1 MRYLLTVVTGLI
13 FGFSVNGV
21 YGQQQTFPYEAIVVK
36 DDVLVRSGGNDEYYP
51 TQKLQRDTVVTV
63 KRHDTG
69 GWYMIA
75 PPEGSFNWIPA
86 RYVDRKT
93 EDSGMINED
102 HVIAFVGSEFGD
114 EISVWQG
121 RLSAD
126 TAVTILEQRD
136 IDTRNGPQSMYRIAP
151 PVRDRRWI
159 RGDTVVPVDQ
169 DHRKQLD
176 SDPFETPS
184 AIRELP
190 APLPQEAEASRESQP
205 QQQLT
210 PRPSARLQRI
220 RTIRKEQRQLA
231 EIDQRFRN
239 MIRQNPATWD
249 LHSLEDE
256 YTELRD
262 TAIWRPVAGQIDLRF
277 PAIDRY
283 LRRQADYEDFQ
294 RLTSETERRDAELLA
309 GTNNS
314 NTAELPQPMTGG
326 LLPPFDVAAA
336 SPQGQLDVATP
347 PIQPSDS
354 IEQIDSPVADSI
366 PFPDPLGGINPASRY
381 VGAGIVQ
388 KSDEGTFFLATPTGR
403 RLAQLKGSESVQLKE
418 FVGKQVGLHGQRW
431 FREDIGSDFIE
442 VTGLEPVRITR

>member
-1 MRYLLTVVTGLI
+1 MRNLVTVLTGLI
-13 FGFSVNGV
+13 IGISAHGAH
-21 YGQQQTFPYEAIVVK
+21 GQQQTFPYEAIVVK
-36 DDVLVRSGGNDEYYP
+36 DDVLVRSGGNDEFYP

-75 PPEGSFNWIPA
+75 PPQGSFNWIPA
-86 RYVDRKT
+86 RYVDRT
-93 EDSGMINED
+93 SADSGTINED

-126 TAVTILEQRD
+126 TPVTILEQRD
-136 IDTRNGPQSMYRIAP
+136 VDTRNGPQSMYRIAP

-159 RGDTVVPVDQ
+159 RGDTVVPADQ
-169 DHRKQLD
+169 EQRKQLD

-184 AIRELP
+184 AIRERP
-190 APLPQEAEASRESQP
+190 APVLQDAQAALESQP
-205 QQQLT
+205 QQLT

-220 RTIRKEQRQLA
+220 RTIRKEQRRLA

-249 LHSLEDE
+249 LRSLEDE

-262 TAIWRPVAGQIDLRF
+262 TATWRPVAGQIDLRF

-309 GTNNS
+309 GIKNS
-314 NTAELPQPMTGG
+314 DTAELPQPMTGRT
-326 LLPPFDVAAA
+326 LPPFDVAAV
-336 SPQGQLDVATP
+336 SPQGQLDVAAP

-354 IEQIDSPVADSI
+354 NEQIDSPVADSI
-366 PFPDPLGGINPASRY
+366 PFPDPPGGINPASRY

-388 KSDEGTFFLATPTGR
+388 KSDEGTFFLATPSGR
-403 RLAQLKGSESVQLKE
+403 RLAQLKGSESVQLQE

-442 VTGLEPVRITR
+442 VTGLEPVQIKR